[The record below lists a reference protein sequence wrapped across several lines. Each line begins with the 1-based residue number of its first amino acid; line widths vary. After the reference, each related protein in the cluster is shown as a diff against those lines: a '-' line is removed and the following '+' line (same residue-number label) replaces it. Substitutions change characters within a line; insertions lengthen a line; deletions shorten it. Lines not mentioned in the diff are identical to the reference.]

1 MHNSLADTQW
11 SSYNWK
17 MKNKLKLF
25 THSSH
30 FLSVHSDRESVDWM
44 AGEKKGQLLR
54 LSKNELNSEFLDIRY
69 IPVLQTMGQ
78 TYKGVTYL
86 CVVL

>member
-1 MHNSLADTQW
+1 MHNGLADTQW

-30 FLSVHSDRESVDWM
+30 FLSVLNSKNSELNSTAHSDRESVDWM
-44 AGEKKGQLLR
+44 AGEKKGQLL
-54 LSKNELNSEFLDIRY
+54 LFK
-69 IPVLQTMGQ
+69 
-78 TYKGVTYL
+78 
-86 CVVL
+86 